1 MRYYPVNLDIR
12 NRKCLVVGGGD
23 VGTRKIMT
31 LLECGATVV
40 VVSPAVTAK
49 IEELSNNDLIKLEKR
64 GFKPTDLDQIF
75 LVIGATDNPELNRQI
90 HTGAERLGMLCNIA
104 DRPEVCNFI
113 LPAIVNRGDLIIA
126 ISTSGKSPAFA
137 KKIRKDL
144 EKEFGTE
151 YAEFLKL
158 MGRIRNKLLSQDHE
172 PEAHKHLFEKLIQR
186 NLVKMIK
193 DRNIAAVNSL
203 LFEILGEG
211 YIFDELMANEP
222 TSNLVLKNA

>member
-1 MRYYPVNLDIR
+1 MRYYPVNLDIQ

-23 VGTRKIMT
+23 VGTRKVMT

-49 IEELSNNDLIKLEKR
+49 IEELSNNALIKLEKR
-64 GFKPTDLDQIF
+64 GFKPTDLHQMF
-75 LVIGATDNPELNRQI
+75 LVVGATNNPELNRQI

-151 YAEFLKL
+151 YEEFLKL

-172 PEAHKHLFEKLIQR
+172 PEVHKPLFENLIQR

-193 DRNIAAVNSL
+193 DRDIAAVDSL

-211 YIFDELMANEP
+211 YIFDELMAN
-222 TSNLVLKNA
+222 